1 MGADELSA
9 RLWRERRQLDYLL
22 FLLETQLLH
31 LQAGNWH
38 RLNYTA
44 AELEKVVDSL
54 RFDSLARGVEASALV
69 SEWKAPEQT
78 DPEQTDLPSI
88 VTLAPSEMWKELL
101 EGHRQA
107 LSLLL
112 QGIDDVADANISL
125 LAAGMGPRA
134 VQAGE
139 EPASEDLAYIALEA
153 NTQRALA
160 AVKATALPAV
170 REFLSR

>member
-44 AELEKVVDSL
+44 DELEKVVESL

-78 DPEQTDLPSI
+78 DLPSI

-101 EGHRQA
+101 EGHRHA

-112 QGIDDVADANISL
+112 QGIDDAAQANVSL
-125 LAAGMGPRA
+125 LASGVGQGRVPAGDELARD
-134 VQAGE
+134 
-139 EPASEDLAYIALEA
+139 DLAYIAREA
-153 NTQRALA
+153 NTRRALA